1 MTAVETPP
9 TEAPEP
15 TPRPAPQR
23 RPGLNTDT
31 IALGALFIAVFAFL
45 AATFAVA
52 LAARAAEDD
61 GGGGGGGAAATV
73 AGPVEVDLMEFM
85 VMPSEITAPAGSTLQ
100 VVNTGSVDH
109 MLAVEGGPET
119 PDLAAGESTELD
131 VSDLAPGTYT
141 VVCTIAG
148 HRESGMVGTLTIT

>member
-31 IALGALFIAVFAFL
+31 IALGALFVAVFAFL
-45 AATFAVA
+45 AAIFAVA

-61 GGGGGGGAAATV
+61 GGGGGAAAP
-73 AGPVEVDLMEFM
+73 AGAVEVDLMEFM
-85 VMPSEITAPAGSTLQ
+85 IMPEEVSVPAGTANLH
-100 VVNTGSVDH
+100 VVNTGSVEH
-109 MLAVEGGPET
+109 NLAVDGGNET
-119 PDLAAGESTELD
+119 PMLAAGEEADLD
-131 VSDLAPGTYT
+131 IGGLEPGTYDLICT
-141 VVCTIAG
+141 VAG
-148 HRESGMVGTLTIT
+148 HVESGMTGTLTVT